1 VNELAKISLES
12 EMLAKNIHLLSS
24 EDEEERLSAIEALV
38 TSTWDPAWSP
48 KTLIDG
54 GGLPAVVSCLSAGS
68 PRVRGAAVALLRAL
82 VERGEGEAVAVNNV
96 VPVLEQLQEDPDEI
110 VKSRATLLLEL
121 LRSKGCF

>member
-1 VNELAKISLES
+1 MVKKSLES
-12 EMLAKNIHLLSS
+12 EMLAQNIHLLSS
-24 EDEEERLSAIEALV
+24 EDEEERLNALEALV

-48 KTLIDG
+48 KTLIDC
-54 GGLPAVVSCLSAGS
+54 GGLPSMVSCLSAGS

-96 VPVLEQLQEDPDEI
+96 VPVLEQLQDDPDEI
-110 VKSRATLLLEL
+110 VKTRAALLREL